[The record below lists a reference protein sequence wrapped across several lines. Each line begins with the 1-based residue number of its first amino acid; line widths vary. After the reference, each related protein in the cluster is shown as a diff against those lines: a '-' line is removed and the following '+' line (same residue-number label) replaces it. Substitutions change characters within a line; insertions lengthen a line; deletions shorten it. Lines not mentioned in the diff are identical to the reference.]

1 MERTLLVAVDGSVYS
16 SNSLDYLA
24 RLFAGDQNLTI
35 HLLHVASSGGADK
48 EWMNDVD
55 PLRSQVAGSDKR
67 SILGR
72 KYLKEAE
79 ERLLRQGFTPER
91 LQTRVKSASGI
102 SSAIRE
108 EAERGNFDAIVI
120 GRRGLGSVGTMFFG
134 STSTD
139 LIEKCHRSP
148 LWIID
153 GNVSATRFLLAV
165 HSHPSSLMAADHLA
179 FMLKGIP
186 GAEICLYHSN
196 SVFGSQT
203 PAKAEDFH
211 AQWGKQWCD
220 QYLDLDNFLFYA
232 HAQLLVDNG
241 FSRYRITQLPAQM
254 HLDVSSD
261 LLKQAK
267 QHNCGTIV
275 IGRRRRDLSRGQLKG
290 VSDKTVK
297 QAQNVAVWLA
307 G

>member
-1 MERTLLVAVDGSVYS
+1 MSRTILVAIDGSVYS

-24 RLFAGDQNLTI
+24 KLFAADRTLNI
-35 HLLHVASSGGADK
+35 HLVHVVSSGGADK
-48 EWMNDVD
+48 DWMYDVD
-55 PLRSQVAGSDKR
+55 PLRGQVGGSDKR
-67 SILGR
+67 SILAR
-72 KYLKEAE
+72 KYLNEAQ
-79 ERLLRQGFTPER
+79 ERLLRHGFGPEQIQAR
-91 LQTRVKSASGI
+91 SKTASSI
-102 SSAIRE
+102 CNAIRE
-108 EAERGNFDAIVI
+108 EAERGNYDAILI
-120 GRRGLGSVGTMFFG
+120 GRRGLGTMGNMFFG

-148 LWIID
+148 LWIVD
-153 GNVSATRFLLAV
+153 GTISATRFLLAV

-179 FMLKGIP
+179 FMLKEHP
-186 GAEICLYHSN
+186 NAEIFLYHSN
-196 SVFGSQT
+196 SVFGTQK
-203 PAKAEDFH
+203 PARPEDFH
-211 AQWGKQWCD
+211 AQWGKTWCD

-232 HAQLLVDNG
+232 HAQLLADNG
-241 FSRYRITQLPAQM
+241 FSRFRITQLPTQM

-261 LLKQAK
+261 LLKQAR
-267 QHNCGTIV
+267 QHSCGTIV